1 MVSGTLVKTN
11 LRESK
16 NMKKFIAIIAVIA
29 TMPVS
34 SLAGQVR
41 VEGKD
46 AIRCGLYTKSAS
58 AAHVDAV
65 KKTDKAK
72 IAR

>member
-1 MVSGTLVKTN
+1 
-11 LRESK
+11 
-16 NMKKFIAIIAVIA
+16 MKKFIAIIAVIA